1 MYSNAVSDNGSFS
14 NSLLNC
20 ENRSLR
26 FVLLKTNKMM
36 ASSRLDDFSEA
47 SIIDSTFD
55 CDDHI
60 TLSTSPFK

>member
-20 ENRSLR
+20 ENRSLL
-26 FVLLKTNKMM
+26 FVLLSTNKIM
-36 ASSRLDDFSEA
+36 ASSRLADFNEA

-55 CDDHI
+55 CDDQI